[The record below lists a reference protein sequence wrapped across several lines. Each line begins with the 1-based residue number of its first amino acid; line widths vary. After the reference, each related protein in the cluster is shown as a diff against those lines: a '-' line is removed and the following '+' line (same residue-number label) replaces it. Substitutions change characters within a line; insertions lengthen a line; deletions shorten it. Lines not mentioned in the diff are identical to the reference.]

1 MNPFATPGNWLRCA
15 LHAHTTASDGEAP
28 PSALAAHYARA
39 GYDVLATTDHWNV
52 TAIESDEI
60 LVIPSSELNASLP
73 NGRDGH
79 VLAFGIDRV
88 PERREPFPSLAAA
101 AEWIDSAGGV
111 AYLAHPRWT
120 GAGVTEML
128 DAPGVCGIEVF
139 NAGCELECSRGL
151 AGDYW
156 DNVLSHGRRC
166 FGLATDDSHMP
177 GFDSGHAW
185 TLVRTEER
193 SAPAVIDALREG
205 RFYASHGRDH
215 RRRGQQLSHGNHVT
229 VRLRRAH
236 RRPTRR
242 EPRERRS
249 PRPALPRRN
258 PRTDDRGRDHPR
270 AARATE
276 DRRLGAHRGHRRL
289 GPPRLDESN
298 PTVSAGY
305 NWPKALRSRNADNL
319 SAVAARE
326 RRARRRVRE
335 ADPQCPPGT

>member
-193 SAPAVIDALREG
+193 SATAVTDALREG
-205 RFYASHGRDH
+205 RFYASHGPEITDVEVN
-215 RRRGQQLSHGNHVT
+215 SSVT
-229 VRLRRAH
+229 VTMSPCASAALIAGPHDGSRVNAGRLGQRYHGEILEQTTEGAITRA
-236 RRPTRR
+236 RL
-242 EPRERRS
+242 ER
-249 PRPALPRRN
+249 
-258 PRTDDRGRDHPR
+258 PRTAGW
-270 AARATE
+270 ARIEVT
-276 DRRLGAHRGHRRL
+276 DGSGHRAWT
-289 GPPRLDESN
+289 N
-298 PTVSAGY
+298 PIQ
-305 NWPKALRSRNADNL
+305 L
-319 SAVAARE
+319 
-326 RRARRRVRE
+326 
-335 ADPQCPPGT
+335 